1 MTERRRETRL
11 PSSVGYMVPFLC
23 IQSFRERAQISRV
36 RGQWAGRRARQC
48 CTVPLVAVVVEA
60 LLQLLPGTTATLAE
74 PQGSQRPGLRW
85 LEGARAGR
93 RRERVGKHVIGE
105 NTEELQKSN
114 TEEAPWPEKCY
125 LDYSWDPSVCVCTH
139 THHGGNIN

>member
-1 MTERRRETRL
+1 M
-11 PSSVGYMVPFLC
+11 
-23 IQSFRERAQISRV
+23 
-36 RGQWAGRRARQC
+36 
-48 CTVPLVAVVVEA
+48 VEA

-125 LDYSWDPSVCVCTH
+125 LDYSWDPSVCVCMCVCARIPTMVE
-139 THHGGNIN
+139 TSTNTT